1 MSSRPSAPGR
11 ISPREHA
18 FTLIELLVVV
28 AIIAILAGLLLP
40 ALHVAKAS
48 VRGTVCRNNLH
59 QIGLASMMYADDNRG
74 NLPAFLRWLHDPPNS
89 TDPKTGKL
97 FPYLKTKGVYMCAG
111 DKLELA
117 LGKNSEGKRVSVTP
131 RTKIREYSYAMNC
144 SICHATALSGFKEPG
159 ATVIYLE
166 ANLPPTDFSGQVGP
180 MGLMGSTALAF
191 RHNKRGNLIMGD
203 LSIQSMDKKTFDT
216 AQRKNRFWQPNDNPD
231 TSRTGL

>member
-1 MSSRPSAPGR
+1 MSSQRSSSSLASSKR
-11 ISPREHA
+11 LA
-18 FTLIELLVVV
+18 FTLIELLVVI

-40 ALHVAKAS
+40 ALHKAKES
-48 VRGTVCRNNLH
+48 VRGTACRNNLH

-117 LGKNSEGKRVSVTP
+117 AGRNSEGKRVSVNP

-144 SICHATALSGFKEPG
+144 SICHATALSGFKDPG

-166 ANLPPTDFSGQVGP
+166 ANLQPTDFSGQVPP
-180 MGLMGSTALAF
+180 MSTSLAF

-203 LSIQSMDKKTFDT
+203 LSILSMDKKSFD
-216 AQRKNRFWQPNDNPD
+216 AASRKSRFWQPNDNPD
-231 TSRTGL
+231 NSRTGL

>member
-1 MSSRPSAPGR
+1 LAHSKKL
-11 ISPREHA
+11 A

-28 AIIAILAGLLLP
+28 AIIAILAGLLMP
-40 ALHVAKAS
+40 ALHKAKSS
-48 VRGTVCRNNLH
+48 VRGTVCRSNLH
-59 QIGLASMMYADDNRG
+59 QIGLASMIYADDNRG
-74 NLPAFLRWLHDPPNS
+74 NLPAFLRWLHDPPTS

-97 FPYLKTKGVYMCAG
+97 FPYLKTKGVYMCPG

-117 LGKNSEGKRVSVTP
+117 SGRSPTGTRVTVTP

-166 ANLPPTDFSGQVGP
+166 AVLGPTDFSGQVPP
-180 MGLMGSTALAF
+180 MSTSLAF

-203 LSIQSMDKKTFDT
+203 LSIKTMDKKTFDS
-216 AQRKNRFWQPNDNPD
+216 ASRKTRFWQPNDNPD
-231 TSRTGL
+231 NGRTGL

>member
-1 MSSRPSAPGR
+1 MSSRRSARGPVSR
-11 ISPREHA
+11 QEHA

-28 AIIAILAGLLLP
+28 AIIAILAGLMFP
-40 ALHVAKAS
+40 ALRAAKAS

-74 NLPAFLRWLHDPPNS
+74 NLPAFLRWLHDPPTS

-117 LGKNSEGKRVSVTP
+117 LGKNSEGKRVQVTP
-131 RTKIREYSYAMNC
+131 RMKTREYSYAMNC

-166 ANLPPTDFSGQVGP
+166 ANLQPTDFSGQVAP
-180 MGLMGSTALAF
+180 MNTALARF
-191 RHNKRGNLIMGD
+191 EHSVHG
-203 LSIQSMDKKTFDT
+203 Q
-216 AQRKNRFWQPNDNPD
+216 KNV
-231 TSRTGL
+231 

>member
-1 MSSRPSAPGR
+1 MLSRRSAR
-11 ISPREHA
+11 RAADLKKRA

-28 AIIAILAGLLLP
+28 AIIAILAGLLMP
-40 ALHVAKAS
+40 ALHKAKSS

-74 NLPAFLRWLHDPPNS
+74 NLPAFLRWLHDPPTS

-97 FPYLKTKGVYMCAG
+97 FPYLKTKGVYMCLG

-117 LGKNSEGKRVSVTP
+117 SGKNSDGRRVPVTP

-159 ATVIYLE
+159 ATVIFLE
-166 ANLPPTDFSGQVGP
+166 ANLQPTDFSGQVAP
-180 MGLMGSTALAF
+180 VNTALAF
-191 RHNKRGNLIMGD
+191 RHNRRGNLIMGD
-203 LSIQSMDKKTFDT
+203 LSIQSMDKKTFD
-216 AQRKNRFWQPNDNPD
+216 AASKKNRFWQPNDNPD
-231 TSRTGL
+231 NSRSGL